1 MDLRLERHVHSL
13 LVMGGLK
20 VMRRSLLCFGL
31 VFLALAMT
39 VLGQEG
45 AGSAE
50 NAQPPAAPRARG
62 TLTLPPGTWITVRMD
77 QELSSD
83 HNYSGDA
90 FTATLAQALIADGLV
105 VARRGQTVGGHVV
118 EAVKA
123 GRAKGTSRLSVELS
137 ELSLVDGRQ
146 VPVRTRFMQY
156 EAGTAVGRDAGA
168 VATTTGVG
176 AAIGAAADGGFGAG
190 MGAIA
195 GAAAG
200 LVGVMATRGR
210 PTVIYPESQV
220 TFRLEDPLTISTES
234 APQAFRPASADDY
247 EQRTLNRQRAQAP
260 PRRPY
265 YDPWGWYGPSYYYPP
280 FIYGP
285 SFYFYSGPR
294 RYGRW
299 GWFGG
304 IW

>member
-1 MDLRLERHVHSL
+1 
-13 LVMGGLK
+13 
-20 VMRRSLLCFGL
+20 MRRRRLWIGL
-31 VFLALAMT
+31 ASLALGAT
-39 VLGQEG
+39 LLGQG
-45 AGSAE
+45 FAE
-50 NAQPPAAPRARG
+50 TPDETQPAAIPAASPARG
-62 TLTLPPGTWITVRMD
+62 TLTLQPGTWITVRMD

-83 HNYSGDA
+83 HSYPGDA
-90 FTATLAQALIADGLV
+90 FTATLAQALIADGIV
-105 VARRGQTVGGHVV
+105 VARRGQTVGGRVV

-123 GRAKGTSRLSVELS
+123 GKAKGTSRLSVELS

-146 VPVRTRFMQY
+146 VPVRTRFMEYQ
-156 EAGTAVGRDAGA
+156 AGTSVGRDAGA

-200 LVGVMATRGR
+200 LVGVLSTRGR
-210 PTVIYPESQV
+210 ATVIYPESQV
-220 TFRLEDPLTISTES
+220 TFRLEEPLAVSTES
-234 APQAFRPASADDY
+234 APHAFRPATADDY

-260 PRRPY
+260 ARRPY
-265 YDPWGWYGPSYYYPP
+265 YDPWGWYGPYYYPR

-285 SFYFYSGPR
+285 SLHFYSGPR
-294 RYGRW
+294 RHGRW